1 MSRSVRHRL
10 DGIELKPLK
19 HGEAS
24 AASARKTVSPDP
36 DVRKNLSPDRCE
48 HGDLIAKALEQAH
61 ITRGQAAGYM
71 GISEGL
77 LSRQIENIDN
87 QHLSWQRL
95 FKLPDVFWRELLFLT
110 IERRKL
116 AKIRRRAT
124 FELSA

>member
-1 MSRSVRHRL
+1 MSKSVREQL
-10 DGIELKPLK
+10 DSVERKPLK
-19 HGEAS
+19 HGQATEPE
-24 AASARKTVSPDP
+24 ARKKVPS
-36 DVRKNLSPDRCE
+36 DRCE
-48 HGDLIAKALEQAH
+48 HGDLIALALEAAH

-77 LSRQIENIDN
+77 LSRQIENVDN

-95 FKLPDVFWRELLFLT
+95 FKLPDSFWRELLFLT

-116 AKIRRRAT
+116 AKIRRRAV